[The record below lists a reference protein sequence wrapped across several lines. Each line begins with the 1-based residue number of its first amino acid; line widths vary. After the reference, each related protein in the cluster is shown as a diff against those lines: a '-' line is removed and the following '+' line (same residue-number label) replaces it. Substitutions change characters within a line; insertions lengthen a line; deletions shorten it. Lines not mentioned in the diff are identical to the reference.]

1 MVRSPG
7 MRTRLGSAELV
18 FQVFNY
24 CALAVLA
31 ILSIYPFWNL
41 VAQSVSGV
49 SPLKLHQV
57 YLWPLEPQLDA
68 FKSIFSGG
76 LFWKSFK
83 LTGLITVLGVLVSVP
98 LTALLAY
105 PLSKREFRWRK
116 PLTLL
121 VVITMFF
128 SGGLIPEYLLYR
140 YLGLLNTIWVY
151 LIPGAIS
158 TWSLLILRN
167 FFQQIPE
174 SLEESAR
181 IDGAG
186 DLTVLVRI
194 VLPMSMPILA
204 TITLWYAV
212 GKWNTFSQC
221 MYFTSS
227 MELRTLQVDLR
238 SIVLGEN
245 VRQGYA
251 FISREY
257 RGMSTQSINAAS
269 IVVTT
274 LPILLVYP
282 FLQRFF
288 VKGIILGSL
297 KG

>member
-1 MVRSPG
+1 
-7 MRTRLGSAELV
+7 MRIRQSSGELA

-24 CALAVLA
+24 CALAILA
-31 ILSIYPFWNL
+31 IISIYPFWNL
-41 VAQSVSGV
+41 VAQSVSGA
-49 SPLKLHQV
+49 SPLKLNQV
-57 YLWPLEPQLDA
+57 YLWPLEVQTDA
-68 FKSIFSGG
+68 FKSLFAGG
-76 LFWKSFK
+76 LYWKSFK
-83 LTGLITVLGVLVSVP
+83 LTALITVLGVAVSVP

-105 PLSKREFRWRK
+105 PLSKRDFRWRK

-140 YLGLLNTIWVY
+140 YLGMLNKLWVY

-158 TWSLLILRN
+158 TWTLLIMRN

-212 GKWNTFSQC
+212 SRWNTFSQC
-221 MYFTSS
+221 IYFTSS
-227 MELRTLQVDLR
+227 TALRTLQVALR
-238 SIVLGEN
+238 SIVIGDNARES
-245 VRQGYA
+245 YA
-251 FISREY
+251 YINPAFRK
-257 RGMSTQSINAAS
+257 MSTESIAAAA
-269 IVVTT
+269 IVGTT
-274 LPILLVYP
+274 LPILLIYP